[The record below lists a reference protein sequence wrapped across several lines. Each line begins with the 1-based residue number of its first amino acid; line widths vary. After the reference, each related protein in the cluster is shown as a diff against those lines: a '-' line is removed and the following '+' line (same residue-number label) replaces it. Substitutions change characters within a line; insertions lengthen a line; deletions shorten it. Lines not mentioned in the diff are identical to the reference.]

1 MRTGS
6 RLGQRCLCTLAASMR
21 RISEDDLDVDNH
33 NSDNPEIVRVYWQC
47 LNKRW
52 EECNDYSFDV
62 DNHSFGY
69 YEIVRVNWQCLKK
82 KGDRRIC
89 WQRK

>member
-1 MRTGS
+1 
-6 RLGQRCLCTLAASMR
+6 MR

-69 YEIVRVNWQCLKK
+69 NEIGSFL
-82 KGDRRIC
+82 RRKETGEFVGRESDGF
-89 WQRK
+89 WR